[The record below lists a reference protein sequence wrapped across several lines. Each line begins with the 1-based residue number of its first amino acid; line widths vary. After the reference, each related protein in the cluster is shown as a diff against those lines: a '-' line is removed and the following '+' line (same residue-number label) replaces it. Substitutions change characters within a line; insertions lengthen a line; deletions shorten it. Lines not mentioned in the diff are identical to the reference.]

1 MQYLKFMLILTVIK
15 VIKYR
20 MKVNQFLTKKAPE
33 EIVKKGCSLIKIMTD
48 LDVKSIKRKKK
59 TL

>member
-1 MQYLKFMLILTVIK
+1 
-15 VIKYR
+15 

-48 LDVKSIKRKKK
+48 LDVKSIERKKK